1 MYKIVVKKN
10 DRLVIDETY
19 EDYDAAM
26 ADLDL
31 LEATFGQGLGYVID
45 FRDLNYFS
53 DGGK

>member
-19 EDYDAAM
+19 ADYDKAM

-31 LEATFGQGLGYVID
+31 LEASFGHLGYVID
-45 FRDLNYFS
+45 FRDVDYFS